1 MIDDKTKKAL
11 EDFAKEQSVDENT
24 SNKLLEMQ
32 YLFQEC
38 LSHEFKNAFTEEG
51 SGAMGRKRD
60 FSFWIN
66 DESYSVMISRTPDY
80 DLKSEIKV
88 DNDIPI
94 PDEDMPSGSI
104 H

>member
-66 DESYSVMISRTPDY
+66 NESYSVVICRTPDY
-80 DLKSEIKV
+80 DLESEIKI

-94 PDEDMPSGSI
+94 PDEDISSKSI